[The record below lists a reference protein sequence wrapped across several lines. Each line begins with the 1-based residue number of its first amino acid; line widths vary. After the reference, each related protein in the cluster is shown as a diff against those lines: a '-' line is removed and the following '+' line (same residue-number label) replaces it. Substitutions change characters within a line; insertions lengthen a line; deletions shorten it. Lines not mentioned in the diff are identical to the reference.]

1 MKNTLVIAAFPGCG
15 KSTFFREKQEFVV
28 SDSDS
33 STFDK
38 SCFPTNYIH
47 HIKSLIGEGKHDY
60 IMVSSHD
67 VVRKALEQHN
77 IKYTL
82 VFPNEECKQEYIDR
96 YKQRGNTEGFVK
108 LLQDNFENW
117 VSSCRDEQFPT
128 KIELQPG
135 QFLADVL

>member
-15 KSTFFREKQEFVV
+15 KSTFFREKKNFVV

-38 SCFPTNYIH
+38 SQFPTNYIH
-47 HIKSLIGEGKHDY
+47 HIKRLIGEGNHDY

-67 VVRKALEQHN
+67 VVREALERHN

-82 VFPNEECKQEYIDR
+82 VYPNEECKQEYIER
-96 YKQRGNTEGFVK
+96 YQQRGNTEGFVK
-108 LLQDNFENW
+108 LLQGNFENW
-117 VSSCRDEQFPT
+117 VQSCREEQFPT
-128 KIELQPG
+128 KIELHPG